1 MSNSESDYSDTFSE
15 GYEELNP
22 GKCSPQE
29 KQLIREAL
37 KQYAREHRKWMDSVM
52 ATSNI
57 YLSPV
62 CFDEIH
68 QRVTDDY
75 EASRRD
81 MLHYTEKPK
90 SKPWATSQ

>member
-15 GYEELNP
+15 DYEELNP
-22 GKCSPQE
+22 EKCSPQE

-57 YLSPV
+57 YLS
-62 CFDEIH
+62 D
-68 QRVTDDY
+68 VT
-75 EASRRD
+75 R
-81 MLHYTEKPK
+81 
-90 SKPWATSQ
+90 